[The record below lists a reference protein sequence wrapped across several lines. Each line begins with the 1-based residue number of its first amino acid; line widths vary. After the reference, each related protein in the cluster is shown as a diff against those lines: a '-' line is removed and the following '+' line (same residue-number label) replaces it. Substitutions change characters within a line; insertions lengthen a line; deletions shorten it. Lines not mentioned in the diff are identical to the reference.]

1 MGQSPLGASLRKV
14 EAEIAA
20 GRPEQALALCQEVQ
34 SRYPRALAVQRVLG
48 EAYLAL
54 RKPREALGALE
65 RALAGD
71 PEDARALCAR
81 AVVYQMHGDS
91 MAALAWYRRACD
103 VRPED
108 QVLRATYRE
117 LAAHLGQPPYHPT
130 RLGLARLYL
139 RGDLLDHALR
149 EWESLAAELPDSL
162 DVQVGLAEALWR
174 TRRFQ
179 AAEEQCRRML
189 ANAPTCVRAMV
200 LLAVMLHDRGLLDE
214 ARRHAQRA
222 AELDPEQRTAQSLF
236 ADRLTAGDR
245 GLQSLLFGD
254 QAGAGGRDP
263 TDSASRPLASLAPQ
277 GALPAG
283 TQQLLS
289 ETEYML
295 WGPDEE
301 TRARAALA
309 ARARAEQANAERTS
323 TEQTGASHSNQAN
336 QAPTAPGGAERPA
349 PRQTSPDLAGRLGQ
363 FLPPAL
369 VEQGTGMD
377 DTERRA
383 SLEWLQWLQAQGA
396 LMQPTQPNQPNQPRG
411 RGAAPAAPSGAAAP
425 QRGRPSNAPSSG
437 APAEGGAGGAPPTR
451 PRVPTLP
458 PRTTGP
464 LSASDT
470 EALRAMF
477 AELDPGARG
486 VGGAAAVAT
495 GAPGASGVDRTPPGP
510 AAGPPGTMGDG
521 GAAGWD
527 STTNAPTGWLAE
539 SAPDPRVRLDLGPH
553 ESETERLAQAHALR
567 QAGGGA
573 LPPDAVTI
581 ESLERQF
588 SSSGYQHV
596 EPQPGM
602 LAAMSAGSTLAAPGD
617 SAPTASAAA
626 QIPPDDYPARLRFAR
641 QRRGAGRL
649 DDALAEYRALLK
661 LAPELLPDILAD
673 LNECVR
679 MAPEYGE
686 VHRLLGD
693 ARIQQGDYLGAL
705 EAYNRAVALTQ
716 PDAL

>member
-1 MGQSPLGASLRKV
+1 MGQATLSESLRKV

-103 VRPED
+103 VRPDD

-174 TRRFQ
+174 TQRTQ

-200 LLAVMLHDRGLLDE
+200 LLAVMLHDRGMLDE
-214 ARRHAQRA
+214 ARHHAQRA
-222 AELDPEQRTAQSLF
+222 AELDPDQRIARSLF
-236 ADRLTAGDR
+236 ADRLAAGDHR
-245 GLQSLLFGD
+245 LHSLLFAD
-254 QAGAGGRDP
+254 QAGATGRSSGRDP
-263 TDSASRPLASLAPQ
+263 TESASRPLSSLAQ
-277 GALPAG
+277 GAMPSG

-301 TRARAALA
+301 TRARAAVA
-309 ARARAEQANAERTS
+309 ARAKAEQANTERANTERATS
-323 TEQTGASHSNQAN
+323 GPASATPANQAN
-336 QAPTAPGGAERPA
+336 AGPGNDERPPA
-349 PRQTSPDLAGRLGQ
+349 RQTSPDLAARLGQ

-369 VEQGTGMD
+369 VEQGASMD
-377 DTERRA
+377 ETERRT
-383 SLEWLQWLQAQGA
+383 SLEWLQWLQSQGA
-396 LMQPTQPNQPNQPRG
+396 RAQANQPNQPNPPRG
-411 RGAAPAAPSGAAAP
+411 RGSVPSTPTAPP
-425 QRGRPSNAPSSG
+425 RGRPSG
-437 APAEGGAGGAPPTR
+437 APVSPAGSTHPTR

-458 PRTTGP
+458 PRTAGP

-477 AELDPGARG
+477 AELGAR
-486 VGGAAAVAT
+486 VGGQSAGGRGSV
-495 GAPGASGVDRTPPGP
+495 GGVAPGASGVDQAPP
-510 AAGPPGTMGDG
+510 AAARGVSETAG
-521 GAAGWD
+521 GSGASGWD
-527 STTNAPTGWLAE
+527 SAANAPGGWLAE
-539 SAPDPRVRLDLGPH
+539 SAPDPSVRFDPGRQ
-553 ESETERLAQAHALR
+553 ESETARLAQAHALR
-567 QAGGGA
+567 QAGEGGP
-573 LPPDAVTI
+573 PPDAVTI
-581 ESLERQF
+581 ESLDRQF
-588 SSSGYQHV
+588 SSSGYQRV

-602 LAAMSAGSTLAAPGD
+602 LAAMAAGSTLASPGT
-617 SAPTASAAA
+617 SAPSASAAA
-626 QIPPDDYPARLRFAR
+626 QIAPDDYPARLRFAR
-641 QRRGAGRL
+641 QLRGEGRL

-661 LAPELLPDILAD
+661 QAPELLPEILD
-673 LNECVR
+673 ELNACVR

-693 ARIQQGDYLGAL
+693 VRIQQGDYLGAL

-716 PDAL
+716 PDGP